1 MNIRFRRFAFS
12 FIVIPAV
19 IVVAFLMS
27 TTETGRGELEV
38 AAITARDTKLSTQ
51 IADAETTPSSHE
63 PVNTVT
69 PLSPTHIPQSQ
80 MPISISDRTMAIY
93 RAGVADGNDPAMFTT
108 VGDCITAIHP
118 FMVGFDSGEYNLGEY
133 GELQTAVDHFEGSF
147 GRGSQASGNNFSTA
161 TVLDPMWANDRICEV
176 GETPLACEYRLTNP
190 SVAIIML
197 GTNDVA
203 RYSVDVYEEFLT
215 GIVDYTIEQNIVPV
229 LTTFPTL
236 PNYYATQSER
246 FNAVVIELAA
256 TYDIPLIDFRSAVV
270 DLPNHGMNTDGL
282 HPSNRGDTFIDF
294 RGEQYRYGMTM
305 RDLITLQMLDAIVR
319 SAD

>member
-1 MNIRFRRFAFS
+1 MNIRLRRFAFS

-27 TTETGRGELEV
+27 TTETSRGELEV
-38 AAITARDTKLSTQ
+38 AAITARDSMPDTKLSTQ
-51 IADAETTPSSHE
+51 IANAESTPSSPE

-69 PLSPTHIPQSQ
+69 PNPQSI
-80 MPISISDRTMAIY
+80 MPISISDRAVAIY

-118 FMVGFDSGEYNLGEY
+118 FMVGFDSGEYNLGAY
-133 GELQTAVDHFEGSF
+133 AELQTTVDYFEGSF

-161 TVLDPMWANDRICEV
+161 TVLDPMWANDRMCEV